1 MFNVFIS
8 CSIFERLLKINGLKI
23 DMENCKIRFDKC
35 DKEIRLKGCVII
47 KYSEIKSLSPKKGP
61 EVSTFRNK
69 EKV

>member
-1 MFNVFIS
+1 
-8 CSIFERLLKINGLKI
+8 
-23 DMENCKIRFDKC
+23 MENCKIRFDKC
-35 DKEIRLKGCVII
+35 DREIQLKGCVII